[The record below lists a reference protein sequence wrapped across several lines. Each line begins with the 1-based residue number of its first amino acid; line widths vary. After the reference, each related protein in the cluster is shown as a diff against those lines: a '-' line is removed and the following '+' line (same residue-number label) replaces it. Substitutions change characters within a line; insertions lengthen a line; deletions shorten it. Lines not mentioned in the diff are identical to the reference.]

1 MIRGLH
7 LLVGVIVFQK
17 PTLLLLIDILVITMG
32 VKSRW
37 HSVITDKHPTTVF
50 LNSSLSWRTMEII
63 QALCLFVCDVMMFGT
78 IISNTTDMH
87 IFFLILIIF
96 VYFFH
101 FVCSMLLLINV
112 FQNVFSL
119 ASNLY
124 CINLV
129 LLSNVL
135 FYVHKSVQIK
145 HNLLTL

>member
-87 IFFLILIIF
+87 IFFS
-96 VYFFH
+96 H
-101 FVCSMLLLINV
+101 FDYICLLLSFCLFDAPAYKRFSKCV
-112 FQNVFSL
+112 FFGFQFVLHKFS
-119 ASNLY
+119 ST
-124 CINLV
+124 
-129 LLSNVL
+129 
-135 FYVHKSVQIK
+135 F
-145 HNLLTL
+145 